1 MCEFGCINNEKIY
14 ETAIK
19 SGKYTYDLFDSNS
32 TVVIYD
38 TEKVIAY
45 YESKHMDFG
54 IKIGDLIKPK
64 TIIAEVLKKGIR
76 IFSQVDKDKSPFS
89 IPYIGM
95 GIPIK
100 NGELTIGGIT
110 MTSSIAKQE
119 ILKEMSV
126 QLSETSAQTKEASE
140 GIALSASNIAAAME
154 QLSTNSS
161 EAENELKSINE
172 IIRIVEQIAGHTKL
186 LAFNAAIE
194 AARSGNAG
202 LGFSV
207 VAKEVRKLAEDT
219 RGNVQKISEKL
230 LAISNTVNIITEK
243 ISDLDE
249 LSQNQAASTQEI
261 TASMN
266 SLDDSVKKIKEVTN
280 NLIT

>member
-1 MCEFGCINNEKIY
+1 MNEFSGSNNEKIY
-14 ETAIK
+14 EIAIN
-19 SGKYTYDLFDSNS
+19 SGKYAHELFDGNS

-54 IKIGDLIKPK
+54 IKVGDLIKPK
-64 TIIAEVLKKGIR
+64 TIIANVLEKGIR
-76 IFSQVDKDKSPFS
+76 IFSQIDKDKSPFG

-100 NGELTIGGIT
+100 NENLTIGGIT

-119 ILKEMSV
+119 ILKEMSI

-140 GIALSASNIAAAME
+140 GIALSASNIAEAMD
-154 QLSTNSS
+154 QLSTNSA
-161 EAENELKSINE
+161 EAEKELKAINDV
-172 IIRIVEQIAGHTKL
+172 ITLVEQIARHTRL
-186 LAFNAAIE
+186 LALNAAIE
-194 AARSGNAG
+194 AARAGNSG
-202 LGFSV
+202 LGFAV

-219 RGNVQKISEKL
+219 SGNVQKISEKL
-230 LAISNTVNIITEK
+230 LAISNTVNIIAK
-243 ISDLDE
+243 KVNDLDK

-266 SLDDSVKKIKEVTN
+266 NLDDNIKKIKEVTD